1 MNSQASN
8 EVLTPASSLAAIFSA
23 ASLKSN
29 AKPAQENLFGAP
41 TNFKTPSSK
50 KDTAESMVISSP
62 LRLNIRSIFLNL
74 NDSRLGIE
82 KSNNTQTQCSPL
94 TSISIRSAVTK
105 SRGRSSKRKSSMRLT
120 QSEGKKPAPLSDL
133 FDDLES
139 R

>member
-50 KDTAESMVISSP
+50 KDAAESMVISSP
-62 LRLNIRSIFLNL
+62 LRFKIWRIFLDIS
-74 NDSRLGIE
+74 DSAL
-82 KSNNTQTQCSPL
+82 
-94 TSISIRSAVTK
+94 
-105 SRGRSSKRKSSMRLT
+105 KRAILP
-120 QSEGKKPAPLSDL
+120 KPNILY
-133 FDDLES
+133 
-139 R
+139 